1 MTHAVLRAAARF
13 AAFLAEFRERY
24 VVGYEPTGKIPTSG
38 WHRID
43 VRVKRPNVTVQARP
57 GYQSRPQDVRVSKVW
72 TRLVVESTRQ
82 ACRDAH
88 A

>member
-24 VVGYEPTGKIPTSG
+24 VVSYEPTGKIPTSG

-57 GYQSRPQDVRVSKVW
+57 VYQSRPQDVRVSKVW